1 MALCAVIASIDG
13 GELAACASAAGFA
26 EVISVRDG
34 LSALRRL
41 RERTADALV
50 ADAVLPGLDGL
61 GLFRRVLES
70 PLRVHP
76 AMVLALPEGMSA
88 PPHEEFAAVERPL
101 SVERVRAALESQR
114 PENRAVPEEKRRRAR
129 EALSSLGV
137 PNHRGTD
144 CLARAVELAW
154 LDGRYLSALTSRL
167 YPAVGRSFGMDGRA
181 VERAIRYVIDAAW
194 RMGEIEAQY
203 QIFGNTVDA
212 RRGSPTC
219 GEMIARIADIL
230 RWEGRA

>member
-1 MALCAVIASIDG
+1 MPD
-13 GELAACASAAGFA
+13 
-26 EVISVRDG
+26 
-34 LSALRRL
+34 
-41 RERTADALV
+41 
-50 ADAVLPGLDGL
+50 
-61 GLFRRVLES
+61 
-70 PLRVHP
+70 
-76 AMVLALPEGMSA
+76 
-88 PPHEEFAAVERPL
+88 
-101 SVERVRAALESQR
+101 
-114 PENRAVPEEKRRRAR
+114 
-129 EALSSLGV
+129 
-137 PNHRGTD
+137 HRGTD